1 MEEIKYIGE
10 HLWLGQLGHFLILLS
25 FVGSVFSAFSYYN
38 NVKSGNATWRNM
50 GRAGYIVHG
59 LSLFVVIGLIFYA
72 MVNHMFEYHYVW
84 RTVSD
89 VLPMQYILSAFW
101 ADQEG
106 SFMLWMFWHVI
117 LGFVLMRTAGKWE
130 SSVLTTLALI
140 QAGIGSML
148 LGLYLPFGEDMSIGS
163 SPFILLRDVMEA
175 PIFSNADYLTLIKGK
190 GLNPLLQNYWM
201 TIHPPVLFLGFAS
214 LAIPFCY
221 AVSGLSLRD
230 HKGAMK
236 SVMRWALFSGFIF
249 GLGILMG
256 SAWAYEALTFGG
268 YWAWDPVE
276 NSSLAPWL
284 LMIAGIHTNLI
295 TNNTGH
301 AYRSTYIYY
310 ILAFVFVVYSTFL
323 TRSGIL
329 GETSVHAFTTM
340 GLETQLG
347 SFMGF
352 FILLGVFKYLYNMRS
367 IPTQEREEEL
377 FSREFWMFIGALV
390 LLFSTLLM
398 TISTSLPVYNKIVE
412 LFNPDYIGKVIE
424 DQVEHHNRFQIWIG
438 VFMGLLSGLA
448 ILLRYNAFN
457 WSSYK
462 SKAYSHIGI
471 VAIVSAVL
479 TFLIGGQLVRPTWQH
494 QVFLFAGLFT
504 LIANLD
510 YIITFI
516 KGNLKTSGAS
526 ISHMGFGILIVG
538 MLFSGL
544 NQKTISENPFVT
556 RDFLQG
562 DGANKAIILIKDQPF
577 LTSNYYINYVGDTLV
592 NNLRSYQLD
601 FREVDRNNKT
611 ISEFSTFPSAI
622 YSTDFTKIEAV
633 NPGTSHNLTFDVF
646 TQASPPP
653 HLQSIEKAQMA
664 EDSLKYLSYLI
675 SPGDTFEEEAYS
687 VEILDFDFD
696 HEFNREQF
704 SDIDDYDMTVAA
716 HIQVTDKRT
725 NKVYEVYPGL
735 GVRDALIFTL
745 PEVIDP
751 IGIKLK
757 LNEESF
763 NDLFTEE
770 SDLQY
775 ESVNLKLG
783 ESIKIG
789 DQIVTLDGFDR
800 SPEHPNY
807 EPKEGDIAV
816 GAQMSVIRENQAS
829 VQVNPIYIIQ
839 DLQPFSIKDY
849 NADLGMHVRFS
860 HIEPSTGQMTFSIAY
875 DKRNEEPIDLL
886 IAEDVPRSDI
896 LIVQADVFPGINLVW
911 LGTLMMLFGIL
922 LSLLFKYGVKKS
934 LAT

>member
-10 HLWLGQLGHFLILLS
+10 SLWLGQLGHFLLLLS
-25 FVGSVFSAFSYYN
+25 FVGSLFSAFSYYN
-38 NVKSGNATWRNM
+38 DVRSDNNVWRKM
-50 GRAGYIVHG
+50 GRIGYIIHG
-59 LSLFVVIGLIFYA
+59 ISLFIAIGLIFYG
-72 MVNHMFEYHYVW
+72 MVYQMFEYHYVW

-106 SFMLWMFWHVI
+106 SFMLWMFWHVV
-117 LGFVLMRTAGKWE
+117 LGFILIRTAGKWE

-148 LGLYLPFGEDMSIGS
+148 LGLYLPFGEEMSIGS

-214 LAIPFCY
+214 LAIPFSY
-221 AVSGLSLRD
+221 AIAGLSIRD

-236 SVMRWALFSGFIF
+236 SVMKWALFSGFIF

-284 LMIAGIHTNLI
+284 LMLAGIHTNLI
-295 TNNTGH
+295 TNSTGR

-352 FILLGVFKYLYNMRS
+352 FILLGLFKYVYNMKS
-367 IPTQEREEEL
+367 IPTPEQEEEL

-398 TISTSLPVYNKIVE
+398 TISTSLPVYNKMVE
-412 LFNPDYIGKVIE
+412 LFDPEYIGKVIE

-448 ILLRYNAFN
+448 ILLRYNALN
-457 WSSYK
+457 WSSYR
-462 SKAYSHIGI
+462 SKAFLHIGV
-471 VAIVSAVL
+471 VAVISAGL

-516 KGNLKTSGAS
+516 KGNLKASGAS
-526 ISHMGFGILIVG
+526 FSHMGFGILIIG

-562 DGANKAIILIKDQPF
+562 EGARKAIILIKDEPF

-592 NNLRSYQLD
+592 NNLKSYQLD
-601 FREVDRNNKT
+601 FREVDRNNQT

-633 NPGTSHNLTFDVF
+633 NPGTSHNVTYDVF

-653 HLQSIEKAQMA
+653 HLQSIENAQMA

-675 SPGDTFEEEAYS
+675 SPGDTIEEETYT
-687 VEILDFDFD
+687 VEIIDFDFD

-704 SDIDDYDMTVAA
+704 ADIDDYDMTVAA
-716 HIQVTDKRT
+716 HVQVTDKRT
-725 NKVYEVYPGL
+725 KKIYEVYPGL

-763 NDLFTEE
+763 SDLFTEE
-770 SDLQY
+770 SDLEYQSINLQMGQ
-775 ESVNLKLG
+775 SV
-783 ESIKIG
+783 KIG
-789 DQIVTLDGFDR
+789 DQLISLNGFDR

-807 EPKEGDIAV
+807 QPQDGDIAV
-816 GAQMSVIRENQAS
+816 GAQISVIRKNKEA
-829 VQVNPIYIIQ
+829 VHINPIYIIQ
-839 DLQPFSIKDY
+839 NLQPFSIEDY
-849 NADLGMHVRFS
+849 NVELGVHVRFS
-860 HIEPSTGQMTFSIAY
+860 HIEPSTGQMTFAIAY
-875 DKRNEEPIDLL
+875 DKRSEEPIELL

-896 LIVQADVFPGINLVW
+896 LIVQADVIPGINLVW

-922 LSLLFKYGVKKS
+922 LSLLVKRKGPGLDS
-934 LAT
+934 T